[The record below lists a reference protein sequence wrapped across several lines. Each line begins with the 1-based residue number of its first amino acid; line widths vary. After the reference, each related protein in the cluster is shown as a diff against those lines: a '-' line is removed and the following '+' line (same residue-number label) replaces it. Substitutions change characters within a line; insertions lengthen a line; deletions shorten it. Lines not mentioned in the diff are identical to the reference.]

1 MAHGT
6 PPLRRGSRPTR
17 ASDSK
22 VPSGRLRPMPML
34 VLAIAAAASV
44 APRPVLDPLSLLGDK
59 AAQKTVLRSYTPLP
73 GMEMATLAMS

>member
-1 MAHGT
+1 MGPHPSGGGPVLT
-6 PPLRRGSRPTR
+6 RP
-17 ASDSK
+17 SDSK